1 MEELAPFEESCCRGA
16 LKIHNRH
23 RVMPPSGCAPIRP
36 RRGVAPR
43 KRKGRRREGLRK
55 RKRRKEK
62 EKKREGEESLRRWLK
77 KRRAGAAPVRPQ
89 FLLMWLHGRL
99 DLAKKAL
106 PAERLTKCSHCWTPS
121 EQRGE
126 KIG

>member
-1 MEELAPFEESCCRGA
+1 MLTWCLEDPQ
-16 LKIHNRH
+16 
-23 RVMPPSGCAPIRP
+23 PSSGHAA
-36 RRGVAPR
+36 V
-43 KRKGRRREGLRK
+43 GLRPHQATPWSSPAQEK
-55 RKRRKEK
+55 GKEKRRPTQEK